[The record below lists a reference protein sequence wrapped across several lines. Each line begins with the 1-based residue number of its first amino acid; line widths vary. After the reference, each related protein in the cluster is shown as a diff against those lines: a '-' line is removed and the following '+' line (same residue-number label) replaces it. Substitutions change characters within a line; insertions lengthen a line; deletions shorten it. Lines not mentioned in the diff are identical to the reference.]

1 MLLSP
6 CEIEKVNYLPSHF
19 ICLIRLPQC
28 LTPYFSS
35 SFVSSLFLSPKA
47 IHLFLTSYQQR
58 KHLTD
63 EAGCPSLLC
72 VLKTDHGIPTMESV
86 PERQLH
92 PHPHRLI
99 PGVRKPR
106 HLSGPAT
113 ALAWESTNR
122 RDKRGNA
129 ADNSRSCTVHTR
141 SAFHHTHWW
150 NLLPVNMHCSKH
162 HYLLQMKEKNHL
174 LLKSAQLQIWYIWKL
189 DSFASLN

>member
-1 MLLSP
+1 
-6 CEIEKVNYLPSHF
+6 
-19 ICLIRLPQC
+19 
-28 LTPYFSS
+28 
-35 SFVSSLFLSPKA
+35 
-47 IHLFLTSYQQR
+47 
-58 KHLTD
+58 
-63 EAGCPSLLC
+63 
-72 VLKTDHGIPTMESV
+72 MESM

-92 PHPHRLI
+92 THPHRLI

-141 SAFHHTHWW
+141 STFHHTHWW

-174 LLKSAQLQIWYIWKL
+174 HLKSAQLQIWYIRKL
-189 DSFASLN
+189 DSFASLNWKLERVALFYLQMAFFQVPWAQFLSWNSKMDNNFKSYYKVMRGGNMMENRETLLGNLKISRNYMLLQMKF